1 MHRVN
6 RIPQN
11 QGYQPLQQVIL
22 TPIDGTAGNKT
33 TITAKFEDVTIGID
47 NTVATGSAF
56 YRYKYNG
63 KELQEEFNIN
73 LYDYGARNYDPAI
86 GRWFNIDPLAEQM
99 RRHSPYNY
107 AFNNPVF
114 FIDPDGMAPDD
125 IIFGNISKEL
135 QNKIVNQLQE
145 VTGLTLNVDDN
156 GKLNYDQNST
166 GDLVSETA
174 ANMLMG
180 AINDTNHTY
189 NISEKTE
196 GDSSNQIGI
205 NVSNISVNSNQV
217 SGFEEGV
224 SQNLNP
230 LTLGAGMTV
239 LHEISHKSNNLSD
252 PDYGFGTPGPN
263 VDFMNKIRTELDASG
278 KFDKSFGQRT
288 SYFPITRSG
297 YDYYPFDN
305 KTIGII
311 NSTGSVNSLN
321 PSEHKYIKTN
331 K

>member
-1 MHRVN
+1 MEKKALIKFLTN
-6 RIPQN
+6 IPH
-11 QGYQPLQQVIL
+11 V
-22 TPIDGTAGNKT
+22 
-33 TITAKFEDVTIGID
+33 V
-47 NTVATGSAF
+47 
-56 YRYKYNG
+56 
-63 KELQEEFNIN
+63 ELQTDLDIN
-73 LYDYGARNYDPAI
+73 LYDYGARNYDSAI
-86 GRWFNIDPLAEQM
+86 GRWFNVDPLAEKM

-107 AFNNPVF
+107 AFNNPIR

-180 AINDTNHTY
+180 AINYTNHTY

-196 GDSSNQIGI
+196 GDSSNQMGI

-224 SQNLNP
+224 SKNLNP

-252 PDYGFGTPGPN
+252 PAFGFGEKGDN
-263 VDFMNKIRTELDASG
+263 VNFMNTIRKELDASG
-278 KFDKSFGQRT
+278 KFDKSFGQRE

-297 YDYYPFDN
+297 YDYYPFSN
-305 KTIGII
+305 KSLNII
-311 NSTGSVNSLN
+311 SSNGSVNNLN
-321 PSEHKYIKTN
+321 PSKHLFIKT
-331 K
+331 KK